1 SSPRYCRRRAA
12 RGSYRGRAGAC
23 CRRAAPDRG
32 ERRAARSARP
42 PPAPRS
48 PPSRFS
54 SACSLTPSPPR
65 DRVASTLA
73 HRAPAP
79 PAGAARTIAALA
91 FAFGRARYHRLG
103 RRRGGGEG
111 RAFIAHARGRAL
123 AHGRAPARGLGRR
136 RGRCRR
142 RLARLLLRLDARRLL
157 LRLADRHAHDVGGV
171 PAVEIGDRL
180 RELGFERRAL
190 LRRQRAGREAFLLT
204 AAPVAPAAASPAS
217 PAPSALAV
225 GLVGAL
231 GCGRAEVRLLRVVG
245 TVGLVPGGPRLDA
258 PAVLGRRVIAILLV
272 AVAAFAA
279 AAAAPP
285 PPAAAAPLT
294 GLAALLAGR
303 RAVGMRA
310 FELAVVAGK
319 LRRLG
324 FIRLERFLFVG
335 E

>member
-54 SACSLTPSPPR
+54 SACSLTPSPPG
-65 DRVASTLA
+65 DRLASTLA
-73 HRAPAP
+73 QRAPAP
-79 PAGAARTIAALA
+79 PAGAARPMAALA

-180 RELGFERRAL
+180 PELGFERRAL
-190 LRRQRAGREAFLLT
+190 LRRQPAGREAFLLT
-204 AAPVAPAAASPAS
+204 AAPAAPRAAAPSPAS

-245 TVGLVPGGPRLDA
+245 TVGLVPGGRGLEA
-258 PAVLGRRVIAILLV
+258 RAVLGRRVIAILLV

-285 PPAAAAPLT
+285 PPAAAA
-294 GLAALLAGR
+294 
-303 RAVGMRA
+303 
-310 FELAVVAGK
+310 
-319 LRRLG
+319 
-324 FIRLERFLFVG
+324 
-335 E
+335 